1 MQVKALKSFGR
12 TKAGTVVK
20 VAAHEGRALI
30 AIGLAERVEAVQ
42 AAPTFTEREQTQ
54 KVNKPSRREYRRRD
68 IAAAPQAAVVKV
80 CSGPLAG
87 ATIYYG
93 DGEEEIEADNFVTGV
108 SVEGG
113 A

>member
-1 MQVKALKSFGR
+1 MQVKALKNFGR

-30 AIGLAERVEAVQ
+30 AIGLAERVETVQ
-42 AAPTFTEREQTQ
+42 ATPTFTEREQAQ

-68 IAAAPQAAVVKV
+68 IAAAPVAAVMTPEREDVAPV
-80 CSGPLAG
+80 V
-87 ATIYYG
+87 
-93 DGEEEIEADNFVTGV
+93 FVTQV
-108 SVEGG
+108 DVEGG